1 MALQSGMKLSNYGRK
16 RGSVVERKRE
26 SHCRWRGDWWMHTLA
41 MLSTFEFQVRFKYIS
56 YDHTKSCQCQ
66 FLIPFNGA
74 SKMAYCI
81 TSHRRKCVC
90 TVDSEYLG
98 ESQEFQEEFL
108 FFLRRLSGSEK
119 ITCGTCGL
127 GQLLPCQTR
136 TRKAVLCRTQTTPP
150 ILS

>member
-1 MALQSGMKLSNYGRK
+1 MMALQSGMKLSNYGRK

-26 SHCRWRGDWWMHTLA
+26 SHCRWQGDWWMHT
-41 MLSTFEFQVRFKYIS
+41 MLSTFEFQVRFKYIR
-56 YDHTKSCQCQ
+56 YDHTKTCQCQ

-98 ESQEFQEEFL
+98 ESQEFY

-119 ITCGTCGL
+119 ITCGLGL
-127 GQLLPCQTR
+127 GQTPCQTR
-136 TRKAVLCRTQTTPP
+136 TRKAVLCPTQATLP